1 MQIGYV
7 QLANVHINDKIYPRV
22 CRRQNKRKIYQ
33 IGCNFSSETGTI
45 DGWKLQKTSEN
56 YISTLQHQKASWN
69 PYLYMK
75 IPTGFT
81 ISIPH

>member
-7 QLANVHINDKIYPRV
+7 QLANVHIGYAHEYAAD
-22 CRRQNKRKIYQ
+22 KRKIYQ